1 MGNKY
6 GGGYTPPVLS
16 AGKEVAEAMVTF
28 TPAARTRIQE
38 LIAERQDPDV
48 GLRLYA
54 MPSG

>member
-1 MGNKY
+1 
-6 GGGYTPPVLS
+6 
-16 AGKEVAEAMVTF
+16 MVTF
-28 TPAARTRIQE
+28 TLAARTRIQE